1 MNDRPVAFI
10 TGASRG
16 IGRGIAL
23 ELARSGFDIA
33 GNATSYDSTD
43 RSSGLA
49 EVGERVAE
57 AGGAFLPVPGD
68 VADTTCHEGFLE
80 AALARFGRVD
90 FVVNNAGVA
99 PLERRDI
106 LETEPASYDR
116 VMAINARGAFFL
128 TQRFARHMIEARRM
142 TEEKA
147 KSGGL
152 SGGASGGGA
161 SGDGAAAG
169 GTPSADP
176 AGAGR
181 SFQRGI
187 VFISSVS
194 ARVSSPNRAEYCV
207 SKAAMSHSAAIFA
220 HRLAEY
226 GINVYEVRPGITRT
240 DMTAAHAE
248 EYSAIISLG
257 LVLQKRWGT
266 PGDVG
271 RAVAALARGDFAYS
285 TGMVVEVSGGMNV
298 SRL

>member
-1 MNDRPVAFI
+1 VNDRPVAFI

-152 SGGASGGGA
+152 S
-161 SGDGAAAG
+161 
-169 GTPSADP
+169 ADP

>member
-1 MNDRPVAFI
+1 MSDRPVAFI

-23 ELARSGFDIA
+23 ELARSGFDIV
-33 GNATSYDSTD
+33 GNATAYDPSD
-43 RSSGLA
+43 RKSGLA
-49 EVGERVAE
+49 EVAERVTE
-57 AGGAFLPVPGD
+57 EGGAFLSVPGD
-68 VADTTCHEGFLE
+68 VADTTCHGDFLE
-80 AALARFGRVD
+80 ATLARFGRID

-99 PLERRDI
+99 PLERKDI
-106 LETEPASYDR
+106 LDVEPASYDR

-128 TQRFARHMIEARRM
+128 SQRFARHMIEAGHIIDEGTR
-142 TEEKA
+142 
-147 KSGGL
+147 SGGPSGTAS
-152 SGGASGGGA
+152 SGGAA
-161 SGDGAAAG
+161 F
-169 GTPSADP
+169 ADP
-176 AGAGR
+176 AGAGL

-194 ARVSSPNRAEYCV
+194 ARVSSPNRAEYCI
-207 SKAAMSHSAAIFA
+207 SKAALSHTAAIFA

-226 GINVYEVRPGITRT
+226 GINVYEVRPGITQT
-240 DMTAAHAE
+240 DMTAAYAE
-248 EYSAIISLG
+248 EYDAIIRLG